1 MCTWKLVHRNDQEE
15 HWKGRRKKITLL
27 SFGSRRDNITKDRF
41 TTWAPNTTAQVSF
54 HHWLNRPGTFLGKEL
69 FPYFFQPMLNLW
81 VLHQGRCLDSTL
93 SVLSTQKELGLW
105 NYGTLLSF
113 RYPSESKKKKK
124 RMSNLTVLRF
134 WEHFSAIACLSH
146 MPAYHTNCPCHAVCM
161 CVHVLL
167 PLSDN
172 IKPLRN

>member
-124 RMSNLTVLRF
+124 ENVEFDSIEVLGALFSNCMSIPHASLSYQLSLPCCLHVC
-134 WEHFSAIACLSH
+134 SCVIAF
-146 MPAYHTNCPCHAVCM
+146 VW
-161 CVHVLL
+161 
-167 PLSDN
+167 
-172 IKPLRN
+172 